1 MDGTAAP
8 RPSAGWTS
16 GSWAPLADRVF
27 RILWLVQFGSNIGSW
42 MQTVGAQW
50 LLVDG
55 GAAYVAAVQV
65 AYSLPVLL
73 LALPAGALADLVNR
87 RVLLI
92 RVQIVMA
99 ATAFLLAVLA
109 WTGHLPPSALLSLTF
124 ALGCGLALS
133 TPAWQALQ
141 PSLVPRDQIARASAL
156 GAVNMNTARALG
168 PALGGFLVSWAGA
181 GWTFASNGVSFL
193 ATAIALAAWHQP
205 TVRKPVEEREHIRGA
220 LAAGSR
226 YVRNAPRVRRLML
239 RASLFVPGAVALWAL
254 LPVFAKARLGFD
266 APGYGALLGA
276 VGVGAV
282 AGSFLLRPLTSRLGG
297 ERTLTASSLGYAA
310 VIAIL
315 ALTRSPW
322 IAAVALVGAGI
333 AWIGALTTLN
343 ASLQLT
349 LPAWVRA
356 RGLAFYLLV
365 FQGGQAAGSLL
376 WGVVAQRAG
385 VQTALAAAAAS
396 LVLAALA
403 HVRWPLH
410 DAATADPSP
419 THAWPEPAVLAEGP
433 AADSTTLVIIEYR
446 VRPGNAAAF
455 LAEMGH
461 VGRSRLR
468 TGAFRWGIYADTA
481 SPDRLIE
488 TFLVRSWSEHMAQH
502 HERQTGLD
510 NAVEARARNLLAEPP
525 QVVHAVA
532 HRSA

>member
-8 RPSAGWTS
+8 RPSAGWAS

-27 RILWLVQFGSNIGSW
+27 RILWLAQFGSNIGSW

-50 LLVDG
+50 LLVDR
-55 GAAYVAAVQV
+55 GAAYVAGVQV

-73 LALPAGALADLVNR
+73 LALPAGTLADLVNR

-92 RVQIVMA
+92 TVQIVMA
-99 ATAFLLAVLA
+99 ATAFLLAALA
-109 WTGHLPPSALLSLTF
+109 WAGRLPPPALLSLTF
-124 ALGCGLALS
+124 AMGCGLALS

-168 PALGGFLVSWAGA
+168 PALGGFLVSWAGV
-181 GWTFASNGVSFL
+181 GWTFAGNGVSFL
-193 ATAIALAAWHQP
+193 GTAIALAAWHQP
-205 TVRKPVEEREHIRGA
+205 AVRKPAQERERIRGA

-226 YVRNAPRVRRLML
+226 YVRNAPRVRRLIL
-239 RASLFVPGAVALWAL
+239 RTALFIPGAVALWAL
-254 LPVFAKARLGFD
+254 LPVVARTELGLG

-297 ERTLTASSLGYAA
+297 ERTLTASILGYAA
-310 VIAIL
+310 VVAVL
-315 ALTRSPW
+315 ALTHSAW
-322 IAAVALVGAGI
+322 IAAVALVGGGV

-349 LPAWVRA
+349 LPDWVRA

-365 FQGGQAAGSLL
+365 FQGGQAVGSLL
-376 WGVVAQRAG
+376 WGGVAQRAG
-385 VQTALAAAAAS
+385 VRPALAAAAAS

-410 DAATADPSP
+410 DAATADPTR
-419 THAWPEPAVLAEGP
+419 THAWPEPAVLTEGP
-433 AADSTTLVIIEYR
+433 PADSTTLVIVEYR
-446 VRPGNAAAF
+446 VRPGNTAAF
-455 LAEMGH
+455 LAEMDH
-461 VGRSRLR
+461 IGRSRQR
-468 TGAFRWGIYADTA
+468 TGAFSWGLYADVA

-488 TFLVRSWSEHMAQH
+488 TFLVRSWSEHLAQH

-510 NAVEARARNLLAEPP
+510 SAMEARARNLLTEPP

-532 HRSA
+532 HGQA